1 MEVSEI
7 IEAVDIVDFI
17 SQYVDLELKGGE
29 YWGISPFTFP
39 PENTPSFSVRRE
51 TGKFYDFSSGKGG
64 NIISFVTELLNISVP
79 EAIETI
85 KKFAGI
91 TEDVSM
97 RHRLEATKIAKKY
110 RISTKSEKVCDAS
123 VLPSDYMDRY
133 EFNKEKLKVWNDE
146 GIDYEVMRQYGVMY
160 DAYSDRIVY
169 PIKNVNGDI
178 INVSGRTLDPD
189 YKAHG
194 LRKYTYFKSIGAV
207 PTIYGLSDNIEY
219 IRNAGEIILFEGA
232 KSVMLAASWGI
243 LNTGAMLTSHISQKQ
258 FEILLRLGVN
268 VVVAF
273 DSDVDVSKDENVKR
287 LRRYL
292 PCFWVKNIKGILPEK
307 YSPVDKGFDTFI
319 YLYEN
324 KVRL

>member
-1 MEVSEI
+1 M
-7 IEAVDIVDFI
+7 
-17 SQYVDLELKGGE
+17 
-29 YWGISPFTFP
+29 
-39 PENTPSFSVRRE
+39 
-51 TGKFYDFSSGKGG
+51 
-64 NIISFVTELLNISVP
+64 
-79 EAIETI
+79 
-85 KKFAGI
+85 
-91 TEDVSM
+91 
-97 RHRLEATKIAKKY
+97 
-110 RISTKSEKVCDAS
+110 
-123 VLPSDYMDRY
+123 
-133 EFNKEKLKVWNDE
+133 KVWNDE

-258 FEILLRLGVN
+258 FEIILRLGVN